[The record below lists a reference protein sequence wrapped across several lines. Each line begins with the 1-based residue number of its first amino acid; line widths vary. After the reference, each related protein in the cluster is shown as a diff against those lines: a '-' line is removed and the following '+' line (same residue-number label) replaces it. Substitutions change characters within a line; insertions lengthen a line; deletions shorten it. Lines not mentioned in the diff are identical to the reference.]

1 MRDRS
6 GRPRAAVYHPWLI
19 EGGGSESV
27 TLWAAQA
34 LAHDFDVD
42 ILTMGSTPLERLDAA
57 YGTSLSR
64 AGVGLIQVP
73 LPRLLRRRGDAL
85 RAALAARAVRPR
97 WPVYDLLFS
106 SYNVMD
112 FGRRGLQY
120 ISDFSFDDSLRRA
133 MLDDPENWRAARR
146 RSPLGKRLYLG
157 AARKLARQSRG
168 GWRRNL
174 TLANSR
180 WSRDLMAEA
189 FGIESEVVY
198 PPVVGPDP
206 DVAWENRTDGFV
218 TVGRIVPEKRIE
230 DLADITA
237 DVRRAGCDVHLHVLG
252 RVPDDGYGRR
262 LEARAREARGW
273 LSLEGPVYGEAK
285 REYLLGHRYG
295 LSGRRHEPFGMSA
308 AEMVKAGLIVW
319 VPRSGGQVEIV
330 DHPDLVFD
338 SPADAAAKI
347 VRVLADAGLQR
358 ALREHLRRQAA
369 KFALSGFV
377 EGIRWAGEEFREA
390 CHGG

>member
-1 MRDRS
+1 MRGGSR
-6 GRPRAAVYHPWLI
+6 RPRAAVHHPWLI

-34 LAHDFDVD
+34 LAYDFDVD

-57 YGTSLSR
+57 YGTRLSGS
-64 AGVGLIQVP
+64 GVGLIRVP
-73 LPRLLRRRGDAL
+73 LPRPLRRRGDAL

-97 WPVYDLLFS
+97 WPGYDLLFS

-133 MLDDPENWRAARR
+133 MLENPDNWRDARR
-146 RSPLGKRLYLG
+146 RSPLGQRVYLS
-157 AARKLARQSRG
+157 AARRLARQSRD

-198 PPVVGPDP
+198 PPVIGPDP
-206 DVAWENRTDGFV
+206 DVAWEDRTDGFV
-218 TVGRIVPEKRIE
+218 TIGRIVPEKRVDE
-230 DLADITA
+230 LADIVA
-237 DVRRAGCDVHLHVLG
+237 EVRRAGHDIHLHILG

-262 LEARAREARGW
+262 LEARARDAQGW

-285 REYLLGHRYG
+285 RGDLLGHRYG
-295 LSGRRHEPFGMSA
+295 LSGRRHEAFGMSA

-347 VRVLADAGLQR
+347 VRVLRDPGRQR

-369 KFALSGFV
+369 KFSLGGFV
-377 EGIRWAGEEFREA
+377 EGIRRAGEEFREA
-390 CHGG
+390 RRDG

>member
-1 MRDRS
+1 MRKPS

-34 LAHDFDVD
+34 LAYDFDVD
-42 ILTMGSTPLERLDAA
+42 ILTMGSTPLRRLDAA
-57 YGTSLSR
+57 YGTRLEDSE
-64 AGVGLIQVP
+64 VGLIQVP
-73 LPRLLRRRGDAL
+73 LPKPLQRRGDAL

-97 WPVYDLLFS
+97 WPGYDLLFS

-133 MLDDPENWRAARR
+133 LENPGDWREARR
-146 RSPLGKRLYLG
+146 RSPLGRRLYLD
-157 AARKLARQSRG
+157 AARRLARQSRA

-189 FGIESEVVY
+189 FGIESAVVY

-206 DVAWENRTDGFV
+206 DVPWEKRADGFV
-218 TVGRIVPEKRIE
+218 TIGRIVPEKRVD
-230 DLADITA
+230 DLADIA
-237 DVRRAGCDVHLHVLG
+237 AEVRRAGWDVHLHVLG
-252 RVPDDGYGRR
+252 RLPDDDCGRR
-262 LEARAREARGW
+262 LEAKAREAGGG
-273 LSLEGPVYGEAK
+273 LSLEGPVYGDAK
-285 REYLLGHRYG
+285 RDFLLGHRYG

-319 VPRSGGQVEIV
+319 VPASGGQVEIV
-330 DHPDLVFD
+330 DHPELVFV
-338 SPADAAAKI
+338 SPADATAKI
-347 VRVLADAGLQR
+347 VRVLADPGRQR

-369 KFALSGFV
+369 KLSLGGFI
-377 EGIRWAGEEFREA
+377 EGIRRAGEEFRETR
-390 CHGG
+390 HEG